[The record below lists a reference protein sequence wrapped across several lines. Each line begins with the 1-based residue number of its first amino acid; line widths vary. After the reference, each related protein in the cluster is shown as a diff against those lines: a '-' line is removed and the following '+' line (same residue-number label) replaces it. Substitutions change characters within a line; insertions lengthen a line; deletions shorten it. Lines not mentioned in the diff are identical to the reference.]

1 MIVTMHTTSRPRF
14 SSRCRQVAAAGSVL
28 GLSLLS
34 LASGRAA
41 IDAAGAP
48 PEGGGPAA
56 IKTYLVGKLQKMD
69 AASHDFV
76 NNAAAYQKIIDD
88 AGEDYN
94 RAVMEHGKELES
106 LVVKMQGDYRIYHNN
121 GYETVEGIVA
131 GTKIMVD
138 FDTYLDAG
146 VPKAD
151 ASTDSPYSPL
161 VLKSRDGK
169 IITDRNGNLFHYIIE
184 PTLWGTKE
192 LFVRHLSPEAAAT
205 VAPINKLPRAEVLSS
220 ASADCA
226 RKLDELLGIATRWQP
241 TMEECVG
248 ALVWMTP
255 TLNGY
260 FDDWRDSRY
269 NPQSSL
275 GRYVAESRVLDMRG
289 IMSSLQIVCNA
300 ILPDLTKKDP
310 ALASRLKAEYADV
323 MGFIAKVDDR
333 ESHSGGKMSA
343 AQIEEL
349 AFQAKR
355 LTDQLNPHLHQMA
368 AVLNLR
374 LPPKPTL
381 A

>member
-1 MIVTMHTTSRPRF
+1 MHTTHQPRF
-14 SSRCRQVAAAGSVL
+14 SNRCRRLAAAGSVF
-28 GLSLLS
+28 GLALLTSLS
-34 LASGRAA
+34 TVRAA
-41 IDAAGAP
+41 ASSAATPG
-48 PEGGGPAA
+48 EGGGPTA
-56 IKTYLVGKLQKMD
+56 IKAYLVGKLQKMD

-76 NNAAAYQKIIDD
+76 ANAAAYQKVIDD
-88 AGEDYN
+88 AGGDYN
-94 RAVMEHGKELES
+94 KAALEHGKDLQA
-106 LVVKMQGDYRIYHNN
+106 LIVKMQGDYRIYHNN

-146 VPKAD
+146 VPKSD

-169 IITDRNGNLFHYIIE
+169 IISDRNGNLFHYIIE

-192 LFVRHLSPEAAAT
+192 IFVRRLSPEAAAAVKPVT
-205 VAPINKLPRAEVLSS
+205 VLPRAEVLTS

-226 RKLDELLGIATRWQP
+226 RKLDELLGVATRWQP
-241 TMEECVG
+241 TLEECVG

-289 IMSSLQIVCNA
+289 IMASLQIVCNA
-300 ILPDLTKKDP
+300 ILPELGKKDP
-310 ALASRLKAEYADV
+310 ALADRLKSEYAGI
-323 MGFIAKVDDR
+323 MGFIAKVDER
-333 ESHSGGKMSA
+333 EAHSGGKMTA

-349 AFQAKR
+349 AYQAKR
-355 LTDQLNPHLHQMA
+355 LTDQLSPHLHQMA